1 MLSHLILGAS
11 SGLYLGDMLFIAISF
26 IILMALIAV
35 VAWNPITKMMGERAD
50 KIANDIDSAQK
61 SRQEANDLADQ
72 RRDALSHSRTEASG
86 IVADAKQSG
95 EKQRA
100 TIVADAQNEAT
111 QYKQNARKD
120 IEQERQDALKN
131 VQSDVADISV
141 EIASKIIKKQLDPEG
156 QQALINSYIEGL
168 GKHESW

>member
-1 MLSHLILGAS
+1 MLSHLIIGA

-26 IILMALIAV
+26 LVLMAIIAK
-35 VAWNPITKMMGERAD
+35 VAWNPITKMMADRAD
-50 KIANDIDSAQK
+50 KIANDIDAAQK
-61 SRQEANDLADQ
+61 SRQTATDLADQ
-72 RRDALSHSRTEASG
+72 RREALSHSRSEASD

-100 TIVADAQNEAT
+100 SIVTDAQNEAT

-131 VQSDVADISV
+131 VQTDVADISV
-141 EIASKIIKKQLDPEG
+141 QIASKIIKKQLDPKG

-168 GKHESW
+168 GKHES

>member
-1 MLSHLILGAS
+1 MLSHLIIGA

-26 IILMALIAV
+26 IILMAVIAK
-35 VAWNPITKMMGERAD
+35 VAWNPITKMMGDRAD

-61 SRQEANDLADQ
+61 SRQEASDLADQ
-72 RRDALSHSRTEASG
+72 RREALSHSRQEASD
-86 IVADAKQSG
+86 IVSDAKQSG
-95 EKQRA
+95 EQQRA
-100 TIVADAQNEAT
+100 TIVSDAQNEAA

-141 EIASKIIKKQLDPEG
+141 QIASKIIKKQLDPEG

-168 GKHESW
+168 GKHES

>member
-1 MLSHLILGAS
+1 MLSHLIIGA

-26 IILMALIAV
+26 IILMALIAW
-35 VAWNPITKMMGERAD
+35 VAWNPITKMMGERA
-50 KIANDIDSAQK
+50 KIANDIDTAEK
-61 SRQEANDLADQ
+61 SRKEASDLADQ

-86 IVADAKQSG
+86 IVAEAKQSG

-111 QYKQNARKD
+111 QYKQSARKD

-141 EIASKIIKKQLDPEG
+141 QIASKIIKKQLDPEG

-168 GKHESW
+168 GKHESR

>member
-1 MLSHLILGAS
+1 MLSHLIIGA
-11 SGLYLGDMLFIAISF
+11 SGLYLGDMLFVGICF
-26 IILMALIAV
+26 IVLMALIAS
-35 VAWNPITKMMGERAD
+35 VAWNPVVKMMSDRAD

-61 SRQEANDLADQ
+61 SRLEASDLADQ
-72 RRDALSHSRTEASG
+72 RRDALSHSHAEASD

-100 TIVADAQNEAT
+100 TIVSDAQNEAA

-141 EIASKIIKKQLDPEG
+141 AIATKIIKKQLDPEG

-168 GKHESW
+168 GKHES

>member
-1 MLSHLILGAS
+1 MLSHLIIGA

-26 IILMALIAV
+26 IILMALIAL
-35 VAWNPITKMMGERAD
+35 VAWNPITKMMGERAN
-50 KIANDIDSAQK
+50 KIANDIDTAEK
-61 SRQEANDLADQ
+61 SRKEASDLADQ
-72 RRDALSHSRTEASG
+72 RREALSHSRSEASD

-100 TIVADAQNEAT
+100 SIVADAQNEAT
-111 QYKQNARKD
+111 QYKQSARKD

-141 EIASKIIKKQLDPEG
+141 QIASKIIKKQLDPEG

-168 GKHESW
+168 GKHES

>member
-168 GKHESW
+168 GKHES

>member
-1 MLSHLILGAS
+1 MLSHLIIGA
-11 SGLYLGDMLFIAISF
+11 SGLYLGDMLFVAISF
-26 IILMALIAV
+26 IVLMAVIAK
-35 VAWNPITKMMGERAD
+35 VAWNPVSKMMAERAD

-61 SRQEANDLADQ
+61 SRQEAAELAEKRQ
-72 RRDALSHSRTEASG
+72 EALSHSRAEASD

-95 EKQRA
+95 EKQRT
-100 TIVADAQNEAT
+100 TIVAKAQTEAT

-131 VQSDVADISV
+131 VQSDVADISIQ
-141 EIASKIIKKQLDPEG
+141 IATKIIKKQLDPEG

-168 GKHESW
+168 GKHES

>member
-1 MLSHLILGAS
+1 MLSHLIIGA
-11 SGLYLGDMLFIAISF
+11 SGLYLGDMLFIGISF
-26 IILMALIAV
+26 IVLMALISV
-35 VAWNPITKMMGERAD
+35 VAWKPITKMMADRAD

-61 SRQEANDLADQ
+61 SRQEA
-72 RRDALSHSRTEASG
+72 SE
-86 IVADAKQSG
+86 IVADAKKSG
-95 EKQRA
+95 EKQRSS
-100 TIVADAQNEAT
+100 IVADAQNEAT

-141 EIASKIIKKQLDPEG
+141 AIATKIIKKQLDPEG

-168 GKHESW
+168 GKHES

>member
-86 IVADAKQSG
+86 IVAEAKQSG

-168 GKHESW
+168 GKHES

>member
-1 MLSHLILGAS
+1 MLSHLIIGA
-11 SGLYLGDMLFIAISF
+11 SGLYVGDMLFVGICFIA
-26 IILMALIAV
+26 LMALIAA

-61 SRQEANDLADQ
+61 SRQEASDLADQ
-72 RRDALSHSRTEASG
+72 RRDALSHSRAEASD

-95 EKQRA
+95 EKQRQ
-100 TIVADAQNEAT
+100 TIVADAQNETT

-168 GKHESW
+168 GKHES

>member
-1 MLSHLILGAS
+1 MLSHLIIGA
-11 SGLYLGDMLFIAISF
+11 SGLYLGDMLFIGISF
-26 IILMALIAV
+26 IVLMALISV
-35 VAWNPITKMMGERAD
+35 VAWKPITKMMADRAD

-61 SRQEANDLADQ
+61 SRQEASDLADQ
-72 RRDALSHSRTEASG
+72 RRDALSHSRAEASE
-86 IVADAKQSG
+86 IVADAKKSG
-95 EKQRA
+95 EKQRSS
-100 TIVADAQNEAT
+100 IVADAQNEAT

-141 EIASKIIKKQLDPEG
+141 AIATKIIKKQSDPEG

-168 GKHESW
+168 GKHES

>member
-1 MLSHLILGAS
+1 MLSHLIIGA
-11 SGLYLGDMLFIAISF
+11 SGLYLGDMLFIGISF
-26 IILMALIAV
+26 IVLMALISV
-35 VAWNPITKMMGERAD
+35 VAWKPITKMMADRAD

-61 SRQEANDLADQ
+61 LRQEASDLAEQ
-72 RRDALSHSRTEASG
+72 RRDALSHSRAEASE
-86 IVADAKQSG
+86 IVADAKKSG
-95 EKQRA
+95 EKQRSS
-100 TIVADAQNEAT
+100 IVADAQNEAT

-141 EIASKIIKKQLDPEG
+141 AIATKIIKKQLDPEG

>member
-1 MLSHLILGAS
+1 MLSHLIIGA

-26 IILMALIAV
+26 IVLMALIAK
-35 VAWNPITKMMGERAD
+35 VAWNPITKMMGDRAD

-61 SRQEANDLADQ
+61 SRQEASDLADQ
-72 RRDALSHSRTEASG
+72 RREALSHSRSEASD
-86 IVADAKQSG
+86 IVSDAKQSG

-168 GKHESW
+168 GKHESR

>member
-1 MLSHLILGAS
+1 MFTHLVIGA

-26 IILMALIAV
+26 LILMALIAKF
-35 VAWNPITKMMGERAD
+35 AWNPVLKMMSDRAK
-50 KIANDIDSAQK
+50 KIASDIDEAQK
-61 SRQEANDLADQ
+61 SRHEASALADQ
-72 RRDALSHSRTEASG
+72 RRDALAHSRSEASD
-86 IVADAKQSG
+86 IVADAKKSG
-95 EKQRA
+95 EKQRSS
-100 TIVADAQNEAT
+100 IVADAQNEAT

-141 EIASKIIKKQLDPEG
+141 AIATKIIKKQLDPEG

-168 GKHESW
+168 GKHES